1 MNKTLRFAIGVP
13 VVVVFFLSS
22 LTGCKKKE
30 EEPAPAPIPA
40 AAPAPTPTPAPVVIE
55 VDSGPAVPDAAPV
68 AKSTGKASTAA
79 ADPTGLRACCAAL
92 EQNAASM
99 PAPNN
104 AYALQAAAICKSL
117 AAAGAGK
124 GGAAAQITAAMK
136 GANIPPACK

>member
-1 MNKTLRFAIGVP
+1 MNKKLRFAIGMP

-22 LTGCKKKE
+22 VAGCKKKE
-30 EEPAPAPIPA
+30 EEPTPPPIPA

-55 VDSGPAVPDAAPV
+55 VEAAAPVVDAAPPPKAV
-68 AKSTGKASTAA
+68 GKGAA
-79 ADPTGLRACCAAL
+79 ADPTGLRACCSAL

-104 AYALQAAAICKSL
+104 GYALQAAAICKAA

-124 GGAAAQITAAMK
+124 GGVAGQIAVAMK